1 MSIARCFIYALSLP
15 FAICA
20 APKPHIVYILIDDWG
35 WSNWGTHRVN
45 DSLPEIDTPN
55 LDALAADGVLLDRF
69 YTHKFCGPSR
79 AALQSGRLPI
89 HVTVVDSNLADT
101 NPEDPVGGFQGVPRN
116 MTGIANVLGR
126 AGYATHMA
134 GVGGRDLLVQYSLLP
149 ASTPITHMLY
159 VLPTQKWH
167 CGVATHDHS
176 PHGRGYDSAL
186 HYFDAANDHWTQNW
200 GSCPVGNEQGVCVCM
215 CVYPIPSLA
224 LPPRPPSTLCSPW
237 RSRRDGSLEH
247 SPWRAARRVWRC
259 RYQQQLPV
267 FSVKPGAGLHLGG
280 RHSCAAYALCH
291 WSAQRVAAALSLL
304 GAPLCAR
311 ALRSPSCRPR
321 SVRRSGRPGAWLG

>member
-1 MSIARCFIYALSLP
+1 MSLLRHLACALLLHVALCTP
-15 FAICA
+15 
-20 APKPHIVYILIDDWG
+20 PRPHIVYILIDDWG

-45 DSLPEIDTPN
+45 DSIPEIVTPN
-55 LDALAADGVLLDRF
+55 LDALAAEGILLDRF

-101 NPEDPVGGFQGVPRN
+101 NPSDPVGGFQGIPRN

-134 GVGGRDLLVQYSLLP
+134 GVSGWTVVVPRP
-149 ASTPITHMLY
+149 ARQMETANLFQATQALISPALALTP
-159 VLPTQKWH
+159 QKWH

-200 GSCPVGNEQGVCVCM
+200 GSCDDGTEQG
-215 CVYPIPSLA
+215 
-224 LPPRPPSTLCSPW
+224 
-237 RSRRDGSLEH
+237 
-247 SPWRAARRVWRC
+247 ARV
-259 RYQQQLPV
+259 
-267 FSVKPGAGLHLGG
+267 GG
-280 RHSCAAYALCH
+280 R
-291 WSAQRVAAALSLL
+291 RF
-304 GAPLCAR
+304 
-311 ALRSPSCRPR
+311 
-321 SVRRSGRPGAWLG
+321 